1 MMEGIHSEVYSQLI
15 DILISN
21 PAEKSRLFSA
31 ILTIPCIEK
40 KARWAKKWMN
50 VATPFAMRLVAFAFV
65 EGIFFS
71 GSFCSIY
78 WIKQRGILPGLTTSN
93 EFIARDEGQHTDF
106 AVLLYKNHIVHKM
119 PEATIHELAR
129 EAVEIE
135 TEFICESLPCDLLGM
150 NKRLMAEYI

>member
-1 MMEGIHSEVYSQLI
+1 MENIAINFSEEVQYQEAQLAYNYQTMMEGIHSEVYSQLI
-15 DILISN
+15 DILISE

-50 VATPFAMRLVAFAFV
+50 AATPFAMRLVAFAFV

-78 WIKQRGILPGLTTSN
+78 WIKQRGILPGLTSSN
-93 EFIARDEGQHTDF
+93 EFIARDEG
-106 AVLLYKNHIVHKM
+106 
-119 PEATIHELAR
+119 
-129 EAVEIE
+129 
-135 TEFICESLPCDLLGM
+135 
-150 NKRLMAEYI
+150 